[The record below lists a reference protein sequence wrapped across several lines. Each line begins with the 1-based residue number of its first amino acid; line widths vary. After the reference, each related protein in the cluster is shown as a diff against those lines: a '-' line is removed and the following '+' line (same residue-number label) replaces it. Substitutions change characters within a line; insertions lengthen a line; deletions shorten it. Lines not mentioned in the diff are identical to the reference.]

1 MILSHNDYPASSLI
15 NQDVFLHLPGTK
27 KRLGFRKKQ
36 VTLFS
41 VHRSEEV
48 VPQTA
53 RHLVKQATSVSSEGE
68 GSLSNESGAK

>member
-1 MILSHNDYPASSLI
+1 MPSKLTKKSVSN
-15 NQDVFLHLPGTK
+15 NTEGTK

-53 RHLVKQATSVSSEGE
+53 RHLVKQTTSVSSDGE
-68 GSLSNESGAK
+68 GSLSNESGGAK